1 MPPASDRSFS
11 LDTPVGSR
19 SIVRRAVTWFL
30 GWSLLTLVILGIGIV
45 IVANQLAK
53 DAAFREARLRSTG
66 FARTAAAPLVNATV
80 RNGGPLQKAQL
91 ASRMRSRLNE
101 GSIQHIKLW
110 NSAGTIIWSD
120 ERNLAGKTFP
130 LNGEVK
136 SLFGT
141 NHVRAEFSDL
151 TAAENVDERGEGP
164 LLEVYVG
171 VRDANGVP
179 FVFESYWSTGHLHAD
194 QIAIT
199 RRLVPLGLG
208 ALVLFELAV
217 LPLALSLARRVDRIQ
232 AERSTVLRHA
242 LSAADR
248 ERRRIAQD
256 LHDGLLQDLAGLGY
270 ALPSV
275 LAQLPP
281 GSEPV
286 RRALTDAAGVVQRDM
301 AALRSLL
308 SDIYPADLVTGGL
321 ADAVADLTR
330 RAAGSGVEVDVDVD
344 AVSMEL
350 PLAVT
355 QLSYQVIREGLRN
368 VVKHAEATHAEVVA
382 RVDGPVIVVGVCD
395 NGKGLDPGAPAV
407 GHLGLRMLGDTLR
420 DVGGH
425 LQIEGRVGGG
435 TCLTATFPLAAV
447 LVSTG

>member
-1 MPPASDRSFS
+1 MSPASNRSLS
-11 LDTPVGSR
+11 RTAPGPSR

-30 GWSLLTLVILGIGIV
+30 GWSLLALAILGMGIV
-45 IVANQLAK
+45 LVANELAK
-53 DAAFREARLRSTG
+53 DAAVREARLRSTG
-66 FARTAAAPLVNATV
+66 FGRGVAAPLVDANV
-80 RNGGPLQKAQL
+80 RNGGPERGAL
-91 ASRMRSRLNE
+91 ATLMRSQMRD
-101 GSIQHIKLW
+101 GSIKHIKLW
-110 NSAGTIIWSD
+110 ASDGSIIWAD
-120 ERNLAGKTFP
+120 NPDLVGKTFP
-130 LNGEVK
+130 LDGEVK
-136 SLFGT
+136 ALFGT
-141 NHVRAEFSDL
+141 QRIRAEFSDL
-151 TAAENVDERGEGP
+151 SAAENVDERGEGP
-164 LLEVYVG
+164 LLEVYVAA
-171 VRDANGVP
+171 RDANGVP
-179 FVFESYWSTGHLHAD
+179 FIYESYWSTAHLHDD

-208 ALVLFELAV
+208 SLVLFELAV

-281 GSEPV
+281 GSEPA
-286 RRALTDAAGVVQRDM
+286 RTALTHAAGVVQRDM

-308 SDIYPADLVTGGL
+308 SDIYPADLGAGGL
-321 ADAVADLTR
+321 ADALGDLTQ
-330 RAAGSGVEVDVDVD
+330 RAAESGVTVDVNVE
-344 AVSMEL
+344 AISTGL
-350 PLAVT
+350 PLVVT
-355 QLSYQVIREGLRN
+355 QLSYQVIREALRN

-382 RVDGPVIVVGVCD
+382 RVEGPDIVVGVCD
-395 NGKGLDPGAPAV
+395 NGKGMQPGGAAT
-407 GHLGLRMLGDTLR
+407 GHLGLRMLGDTMH

-425 LQIEGRVGGG
+425 LNIEGRDGGG

-447 LVSTG
+447 LASMG